1 MRSLFHFIV
10 KPKNGRTN
18 NKINVGEKEL
28 IVNTELQN
36 HQYVNREG
44 IVLNTPK
51 NEKTDIKEGD
61 EVIVH
66 HNVFRR
72 FYDVR
77 SKEKNSKA
85 YFNEETY
92 FVDSSQIFLYKRNKK
107 WYAPK
112 DYCFI
117 KPIKSNNIFS
127 NNKEKPLMGI
137 IKYSNKMLIR
147 NGIKEGSLVGFT
159 PRSEYEFLIEDERLY
174 RITTDSIAIKYEY
187 QGDEE
192 EYNPSWGKSS

>member
-10 KPKNGRTN
+10 TPKNGRTN
-18 NKINVGEKEL
+18 NKVNVDDKEL

-36 HQYVNREG
+36 HQYVSRNG
-44 IVLNTPK
+44 IILNTPK
-51 NEKTDIKEGD
+51 NEKTDIKKGD

-77 SKEKNSKA
+77 GREKNSKS

-107 WYAPK
+107 WFAPK

-117 KPIKSNNIFS
+117 KPIKSNDIFS
-127 NNKEKPLMGI
+127 SDKEKPLMGI
-137 IKYSNKMLIR
+137 VKYSNKMLIK
-147 NGIKEGSLVGFT
+147 NGVKEGSVVGFT
-159 PRSEYEFLIEDERLY
+159 PRSEYEFF
-174 RITTDSIAIKYEY
+174 
-187 QGDEE
+187 
-192 EYNPSWGKSS
+192 N